1 MKKIV
6 LFLPLLLAMLAPNT
20 SNAQNQI
27 LVRIDS
33 ATHGSLVQLDG
44 GTAVV
49 RDDDSQGAGAPTA
62 GSPRSGIDYYVT
74 FEGGCTAPSRMRIVI
89 TELSVA
95 CIDTV
100 YVYEGSDTT
109 GNLVVKFNNFT
120 NNVALGQSIYETPT
134 NSTGSLTIRF
144 RTDSRTNANRTG
156 LDCYRNNSGIGLG
169 FELTVSCQVPCESVV
184 PVIEDKFYRTRHG
197 EIYDSS
203 SLRLVTIYDTLWN
216 DEEDHTQGFS
226 GIDTQQ
232 FIGAHLCIG
241 DGVIFKGHGEY
252 SYNYGYYIPSDETSL
267 FAWNMDNEGDSLVGI
282 GITSLEYADYQTT
295 GCYDLSLRI
304 VDAFGCG
311 ETMTTSVRVRTS
323 INPIKTI
330 FTLADI
336 CNIDSLKVNMGYDG
350 ENATLTLREVEN
362 SQVVSKIN
370 DVRTFIP
377 DGCSCTS
384 PTNPHS
390 YYEAPVDFNEFPNN
404 KRVTSAAD
412 ICSICINME
421 HSFMG
426 DFFLSLVCPTGQE
439 AVLKFGSRMI
449 SSCEYP
455 EDYLDGNPNEPGA
468 SPGSGTFL
476 GFPLDGFNGFG
487 DQDPKCDSLHNP
499 FGVGLDYCFSRDEHY
514 TLITGENAG
523 TVWSAADP
531 HPAGDFY
538 ISSSN
543 YIVNLSVDMT
553 AVPSHIPSYF
563 INGGGQNPGSGSLN
577 TKHPSDHENK
587 LDYYLPY
594 ATFSELIGCPLNGT
608 WKVRVYD
615 TYGVDNGWVFNWSL
629 DICNISQSDD
639 CKYTVGLDSLV
650 WRPDP
655 DPQYHDYDLGHYR
668 GLEVHKQSPT
678 VSYILSPDTAGTF
691 PIDVMIYDEFGC
703 IWDTSTR
710 ITTYWTP
717 QPNLGNDTT
726 LCGVN
731 QTTLSAIDRH
741 TDDVHY
747 SYMWEPYGQETPTI
761 ETVFEPNSDINYVVE
776 VYNKQ
781 RSNKTCIGRD
791 TIHVALRK
799 QPLPNFEPAPFSFE
813 GCDPMTITFNNHTA
827 DAVTHFW
834 DFGDGITSE
843 LESPTHTFAT
853 GNFTLKYYAT
863 SADGCTDSIISPGAI
878 SVYPTPHAAFSWEP
892 VYPSVLNPVVALF
905 NHSTPD
911 EPSMRYFWEMQYDR
925 DNPHSFETLLTH
937 DATYDF
943 SVYNGGDVSGN
954 YNIRLIAR
962 NDNLAPSG
970 NIVHCAD
977 TAVNS
982 ILVINDFLQFPNV
995 VTPNGDGLND
1005 RFVIQ
1010 NLIEGLGYP
1019 INTLDI
1025 YNKWGTRVYHKE
1037 NISSDSDFWDPADM
1051 PDGTY
1056 FYRFSAKGYN
1066 GNIEHNGA
1074 IEVLH

>member
-1 MKKIV
+1 MKKICLFFGIV
-6 LFLPLLLAMLAPNT
+6 LFSIGNT
-20 SNAQNQI
+20 LWGQAVEIYNVDAGNHGQTFNFDHS
-27 LVRIDS
+27 V
-33 ATHGSLVQLDG
+33 ATVGVCDNG
-44 GTAVV
+44 GTGRYVP
-49 RDDDSQGAGAPTA
+49 G
-62 GSPRSGIDYYVT
+62 DY
-74 FEGGCTAPSRMRIVI
+74 FLSISSACEGDLRFSFIIEELDIACCDTLYIYDGPDTNSVIRAKINNCTGYQVGK
-89 TELSVA
+89 SVF
-95 CIDTV
+95 V
-100 YVYEGSDTT
+100 S
-109 GNLVVKFNNFT
+109 
-120 NNVALGQSIYETPT
+120 PT
-134 NSTGSLTIRF
+134 NATGILTVRF
-144 RTDSRTNANRTG
+144 RSVDG
-156 LDCYRNNSGIGLG
+156 PGGDG
-169 FELTVSCQVPCESVV
+169 FVLKAACGTPCETVV
-184 PVIEDKFYRTRHG
+184 PVIEDKFYRIRHG
-197 EIYDSS
+197 EVYDSAY
-203 SLRLVTIYDTLWN
+203 LREVPVYDTLWIYN
-216 DEEDHTQGFS
+216 ENGDTTGYS
-226 GIDTQQ
+226 SIDTSY

-241 DGVIFKGHGEY
+241 DGVMFKGHGEY
-252 SYNYGYYIPSDETSL
+252 SYNHGYYYPSDETSYFVWDL
-267 FAWNMDNEGDSLVGI
+267 DNEGDTIKGYNMTS
-282 GITSLEYADYQTT
+282 ITYSDYQKT
-295 GCYDLSLRI
+295 GCYDLVLTLT
-304 VDAFGCG
+304 DAFGC
-311 ETMTTSVRVRTS
+311 ESSIYSYARIRTS

-336 CNIDSLKVNMGYDG
+336 CNVDSLKVNMGYDG
-350 ENATLTLREVEN
+350 ENATLTLREVESN
-362 SQVVSKIN
+362 LTVSKIN
-370 DVRTFIP
+370 EVRTFIP
-377 DGCSCTS
+377 DGPNCDVVCYS
-384 PTNPHS
+384 
-390 YYEAPVDFNEFPNN
+390 APVLFTEFPG
-404 KRVTSAAD
+404 RSVQSAAD
-412 ICSICINME
+412 VCSICINME
-421 HSFMG
+421 HTYMG
-426 DFFLSLVCPTGQE
+426 DIAVSIVCPTGNE
-439 AVLKFGSRMI
+439 AKLFFGSY
-449 SSCEYP
+449 ST
-455 EDYLDGNPNEPGA
+455 G
-468 SPGSGTFL
+468 GSGSSHSGSETAANDH
-476 GFPLDGFNGFG
+476 GSSMDMGCPYGSSSERG
-487 DQDPKCDSLHNP
+487 CDSLLYP
-499 FGVGLDYCFSRDEHY
+499 YGIGYDYCFSRNSDY
-514 TLITGENAG
+514 TLVTGDLAG
-523 TVWSAADP
+523 SIVGRPNGS
-531 HPAGDFY
+531 FY
-538 ISSSN
+538 ITSYNTFMVSASEPF
-543 YIVNLSVDMT
+543 SF
-553 AVPSHIPSYF
+553 PSYF
-563 INGGGQNPGSGSLN
+563 TPQYSQSSYSGQ
-577 TKHPSDHENK
+577 TKMPSNHEEK
-587 LDYYLPY
+587 TDYYLPY
-594 ATFSELIGCPLNGT
+594 SDFSELVGCPLNGV
-608 WKVRVYD
+608 WEIKVCD
-615 TYGVDNGWVFNWSL
+615 EWGGDNGWVFNWSL
-629 DICNISQSDD
+629 DICGVSQDED
-639 CKYTVGLDSLV
+639 CRYTVGLDSLV
-650 WRPDP
+650 WRPNP

-747 SYMWEPYGQETPTI
+747 SYIWEPYGQETPTI

-977 TAVNS
+977 TAANS

>member
-1 MKKIV
+1 MKKIF
-6 LFLPLLLAMLAPNT
+6 FLLGIGLL
-20 SNAQNQI
+20 SI
-27 LVRIDS
+27 
-33 ATHGSLVQLDG
+33 ATTHLW
-44 GTAVV
+44 
-49 RDDDSQGAGAPTA
+49 
-62 GSPRSGIDYYVT
+62 
-74 FEGGCTAPSRMRIVI
+74 
-89 TELSVA
+89 
-95 CIDTV
+95 
-100 YVYEGSDTT
+100 
-109 GNLVVKFNNFT
+109 
-120 NNVALGQSIYETPT
+120 GQSIDTYNIDDNNQGQTFTFDPEVNTVGVLDNGGSGRYTPGDNFLTIQGTCGDGNRFCFILADLDIACVDTLYIYDGPDTNGAIRAKINNCTGHRIGQKIFVSPT
-134 NSTGSLTIRF
+134 NTTGLLTIRF
-144 RTDSRTNANRTG
+144 RAVSGSTG
-156 LDCYRNNSGIGLG
+156 GAGFALTADCG
-169 FELTVSCQVPCESVV
+169 QPCETVV
-184 PVIEDKFYRTRHG
+184 PVIEDKFYRIRHG
-197 EIYDSS
+197 EVYDSAY
-203 SLRLVTIYDTLWN
+203 LREVPVYDTLWIYN
-216 DEEDHTQGFS
+216 ENGDTTGYS
-226 GIDTQQ
+226 SIDTSY

-241 DGVIFKGHGEY
+241 DGVMFKGHGEY
-252 SYNYGYYIPSDETSL
+252 SNNHGYYYPSDETSFFVWDL
-267 FAWNMDNEGDSLVGI
+267 DNEGDTIKGYNMTS
-282 GITSLEYADYQTT
+282 ITYSDYQKT
-295 GCYDLSLRI
+295 GCYDLVLTLT
-304 VDAFGCG
+304 DAFGC
-311 ETMTTSVRVRTS
+311 ESSIYSSVRIRTS

-336 CNIDSLKVNMGYDG
+336 CNIDSLRVNMGYDG
-350 ENATLTLREVEN
+350 ENATLTLREVESN
-362 SQVVSKIN
+362 LTVSKIN
-370 DVRTFIP
+370 EIRTFIP
-377 DGCSCTS
+377 DGPYCTIQCYS
-384 PTNPHS
+384 
-390 YYEAPVDFNEFPNN
+390 APVLFTEYPG
-404 KRVTSAAD
+404 RSVQSAAD
-412 ICSICINME
+412 VCSICVNME
-421 HSFMG
+421 HTFMG
-426 DFFLSLVCPTGQE
+426 DISVYIVCPTGQQAPLFYGNKDPVRQALPDAE
-439 AVLKFGSRMI
+439 RVSDG
-449 SSCEYP
+449 P
-455 EDYLDGNPNEPGA
+455 GDYGGGQDMGLPNR
-468 SPGSGTFL
+468 SW
-476 GFPLDGFNGFG
+476 D
-487 DQDPKCDSLHNP
+487 DDYCDSLQNP
-499 FGVGLDYCFSRDEHY
+499 FGLGYDYCFSRNGDY
-514 TLITGENAG
+514 TLVTGDPANSIVGRPIGHHYITCQHTQYQVNVSQ
-523 TVWSAADP
+523 TLDP
-531 HPAGDFY
+531 
-538 ISSSN
+538 
-543 YIVNLSVDMT
+543 V
-553 AVPSHIPSYF
+553 PSYF
-563 INGGGQNPGSGSLN
+563 TSHPGQTFNFSGS
-577 TKHPSDHENK
+577 TKRPSDHENRT
-587 LDYYLPY
+587 DYYIPY
-594 ATFSELIGCPLNGT
+594 TDFSELIGCPLNGT
-608 WKVRVYD
+608 WEIMVCDYWQA
-615 TYGVDNGWVFNWSL
+615 DNGWVFNWSM
-629 DICNISQSDD
+629 DICGVTQDED

-650 WRPDP
+650 WRPKP
-655 DPQYHDYDLGHYR
+655 GYSDYDLGHYR

-691 PIDVMIYDEFGC
+691 PIDVMIYDDFGC

-977 TAVNS
+977 TAANS